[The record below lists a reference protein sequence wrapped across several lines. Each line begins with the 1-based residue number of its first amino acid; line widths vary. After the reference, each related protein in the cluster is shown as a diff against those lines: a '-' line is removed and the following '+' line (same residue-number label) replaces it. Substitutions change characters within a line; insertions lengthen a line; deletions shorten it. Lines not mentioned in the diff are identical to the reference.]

1 VTLRGCVIF
10 ARVKEIGRLLE
21 QIHDAELE
29 LSDDCQAVAERQ
41 ESDREVY
48 DLCHVVARQS
58 AEHAERLRPLADRY
72 GEHIEEADDEGPDP
86 WRVELDSMRHRVTE
100 LLHRRP
106 ASPMAVLHDLRRLF
120 LAAENVA
127 ILWVTAEEG
136 ARAARDDE
144 LLQIATQC
152 RTETERQAE
161 ALVAQIRARSAE
173 ALNTTS

>member
-10 ARVKEIGRLLE
+10 ARVNQIGPLLE

-29 LSDDCQAVAERQ
+29 LSDDCQAMAERH
-41 ESDREVY
+41 ETDREVY
-48 DLCHVVARQS
+48 DLCHRVARQS
-58 AEHAERLRPLADRY
+58 AEHAERVRPLADRY

-86 WRVELDSMRHRVTE
+86 WRVELDSMRHRVSE

-106 ASPMAVLHDLRRLF
+106 ASPMVVLHDLRRLF

-136 ARAARDDE
+136 ARAAGDDE
-144 LLQIATQC
+144 LLQLAGEC
-152 RTETERQAE
+152 RAETERQAE
-161 ALVAQIRARSAE
+161 ALVAQIKMTAPQ
-173 ALNTTS
+173 ALAVR